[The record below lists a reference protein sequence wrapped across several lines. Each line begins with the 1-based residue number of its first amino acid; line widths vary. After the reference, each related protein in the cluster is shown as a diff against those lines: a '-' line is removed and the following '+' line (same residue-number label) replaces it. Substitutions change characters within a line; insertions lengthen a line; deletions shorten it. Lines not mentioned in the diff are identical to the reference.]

1 MTAAILVMVV
11 YWVVTLVVGYW
22 YGRGAGKSYES
33 FHLADRN
40 MSLPVYTLTYMA
52 TFTGG
57 GLVMGLATLA
67 YTSGISAQWYAMT
80 QGLAFITVV
89 AFIGFLRR
97 FDVVSVAELLRF
109 AYGRGAGILTALI
122 TLIGNV
128 ALTAGQTIGMASI
141 VTVITGMPLV
151 YSFWMS
157 AAVFIAIT
165 AFGGLRGVAAA
176 DVLHGI
182 ILGVGIIALVPYA
195 VSRAGGLSV
204 ITDTVPDTHLN
215 WVGVGLLQII
225 SWYLMY
231 VMTASASQFFL
242 QRVWA
247 ARSVFTAR
255 VGTLL
260 AGLFVFFFGLFTAV
274 AGLLAK
280 AVGPADLDPR
290 LAFAW
295 SVENNLPAVAAALLL
310 AAAVAAVMSGAD
322 SFLLAGSTTFVND
335 LYIPARERTGGVC
348 SDRERVLVSRLVVL
362 VLGLI
367 SALIALSG
375 INIVPVNT
383 MGMALMGAPV
393 AVALGMLLWEKTR
406 AITAVPGI
414 LVGAV
419 VFGVWEFAMKEPFNI
434 ESAVP
439 TGIATAATMY
449 LLSVFMPQ
457 SAPANP
463 DFDRHAGDHFLQSP
477 KDDPEPVT

>member
-1 MTAAILVMVV
+1 MFTAAIVVMIM
-11 YWVVTLVVGYW
+11 YWALTLGVGYW
-22 YGRGAGKSYES
+22 YGRGAGKSYET

-40 MSLPVYTLTYMA
+40 MGLPTYALTYMA

-80 QGLAFITVV
+80 QGIAFITVV
-89 AFIGFLRR
+89 AFISFLRR
-97 FDVVSVAELLRF
+97 FHVVSVAELLKS
-109 AYGRGAGILTALI
+109 AYGRGAGVLTAVI
-122 TLIGNV
+122 TLFGNV

-141 VTVITGMPLV
+141 VTVITGIPLV
-151 YSFWMS
+151 YGFWIS

-165 AFGGLRGVAAA
+165 AYGGLRGVAAA

-182 ILGVGIIALVPYA
+182 ILGVGIIALVPFA
-195 VSRAGGLSV
+195 ISSAGGLSV
-204 ITDTVPDTHLN
+204 ITEGVPEAHLN
-215 WVGVGLLQII
+215 WVGIGLLQII

-231 VMTASASQFFL
+231 VMTAGASQFFL

-247 ARSVFTAR
+247 AKSLFTAR

-260 AGLFVFFFGLFTAV
+260 AGIFVFFFGLFTAA

-280 AVGPADLDPR
+280 ATGPDDLDGR

-295 SVENNLPAVAAALLL
+295 SMENHLPSIAAALLL

-335 LYIPARERTGGVC
+335 IYIPVRERSGASC
-348 SDRERVLVSRLVVL
+348 SEGERVLVSRLVVV
-362 VLGLI
+362 VLGLL
-367 SALIALSG
+367 AAFIALSG
-375 INIVPVNT
+375 VNIVPVNT

-393 AVALGMLLWEKTR
+393 AVALAMMLWNKTR
-406 AITAVPGI
+406 AVSAVPGI
-414 LVGAV
+414 FLGAI
-419 VFGVWEFAMKEPFNI
+419 VFAVWEFGLGEPLSI

-439 TGIATAATMY
+439 TGLGTAIGMY
-449 LLSVFMPQ
+449 LVSKFASRKPRAVVAEENLVRAASQ
-457 SAPANP
+457 DP
-463 DFDRHAGDHFLQSP
+463 DLVG
-477 KDDPEPVT
+477 